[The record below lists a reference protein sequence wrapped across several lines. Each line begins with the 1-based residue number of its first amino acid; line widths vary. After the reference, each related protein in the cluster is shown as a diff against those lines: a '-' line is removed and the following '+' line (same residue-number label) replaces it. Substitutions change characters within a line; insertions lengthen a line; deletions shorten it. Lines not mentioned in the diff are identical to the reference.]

1 MENTQDQQVKESS
14 NEQVAQTTE
23 SAETVDYE
31 ALYKAEIANSKKLR
45 KRSQDAEAQLEAN
58 AKAQT
63 EAQEAKLIEE
73 GKLKELLEKRD
84 AELKSLKAKAN
95 EYDAMITSERESIL
109 NAMSEEDKEV
119 FGNLPLKELKALNAK
134 LNSQKPAQQT
144 NQILTGMAKSNTVS
158 NKNYADMTE
167 NERKAWHAQVLSG
180 KK

>member
-1 MENTQDQQVKESS
+1 MENKQDQKVAETQ

-23 SAETVDYE
+23 SVETVDFE
-31 ALYKAEIANSKKLR
+31 ALYNAEVANAKKLR
-45 KRSQDAEAQLEAN
+45 KRSQDAEAKLEAN
-58 AKAQT
+58 SKAQE

-84 AELKSLKAKAN
+84 AELKVLKQKAN
-95 EYDAMITSERESIL
+95 EYDAMITSERDAIL
-109 NAMSEEDKEV
+109 NAMTEEDKET

-134 LNSQKPAQQT
+134 LNSQKPVQQT
-144 NQILTGMAKSNTVS
+144 NQILSGMAKSNPVS

-167 NERKAWHAQVLSG
+167 NERKAWHAQILSG